1 MNIQSHKKMP
11 TATPIKD
18 KRAAILDA
26 AMSLIADQGFH
37 AAPMSLIAQRA
48 GVAAGTIYHYFTSKE
63 DMIVALYARSKARM
77 GDAMVSHDDPGKP
90 YKQRFHS
97 FWLNLFVFFTEN
109 PADFMFLQQY
119 SNSPFIAQHTREENE
134 VFYRPVVEF
143 LAEGTRIGVLRPMHI
158 QLLTAI
164 VYGTVVSAAQLHLS
178 CTLRV
183 EGQHLLQAIAAAWD
197 AVQDT

>member
-1 MNIQSHKKMP
+1 MP
-11 TATPIKD
+11 NATPIKD

-63 DMIVALYARSKARM
+63 DMIIALYARSKARM
-77 GDAMVSHDDPGKP
+77 GEAMLAQDDASKP

-97 FWLNLFVFFTEN
+97 FWLNLFVFFTGN

-143 LAEGTRIGVLRPMHI
+143 LAEGTRIGVLRDMHI
-158 QLLTAI
+158 ELLTAI